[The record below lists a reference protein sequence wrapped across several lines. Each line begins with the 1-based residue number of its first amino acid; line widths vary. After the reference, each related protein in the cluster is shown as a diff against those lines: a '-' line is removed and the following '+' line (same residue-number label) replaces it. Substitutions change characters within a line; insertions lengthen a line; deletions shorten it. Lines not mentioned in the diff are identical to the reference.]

1 MPEFRAGFVYLHEES
16 AKVRPSDP
24 CFEVVFGVRAEGWS
38 PTSVDEMPVS
48 IVKKGGHAGQFKA
61 DLLVIGG
68 IALFPALTLA
78 YAYNAIQLTTGGGLW
93 ALVFVDGESPVSIHG
108 LGGRFL

>member
-1 MPEFRAGFVYLHEES
+1 MAEVRAGFAYLHEES

-24 CFEVVFGVRAEGWS
+24 CFEVVIGARAEGWS
-38 PTSVDEMPVS
+38 PTAVDDMPVS

-68 IALFPALTLA
+68 IA
-78 YAYNAIQLTTGGGLW
+78 
-93 ALVFVDGESPVSIHG
+93 
-108 LGGRFL
+108 RFLPLACPQRNPTHHGRRFVGVGLC